1 MKEHQK
7 TTQINAVQVTQYIGF
22 LRQQTQIKIE
32 LIEDEYQKERLD
44 HAIDVLDIAAAAF
57 DVALNLIIPFAAD

>member
-32 LIEDEYQKERLD
+32 LIEDEYQKKRLD